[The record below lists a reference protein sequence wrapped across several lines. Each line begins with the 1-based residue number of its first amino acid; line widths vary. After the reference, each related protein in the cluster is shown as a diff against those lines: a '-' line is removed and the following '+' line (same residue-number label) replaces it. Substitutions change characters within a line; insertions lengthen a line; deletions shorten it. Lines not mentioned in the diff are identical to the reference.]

1 MAINSVVL
9 AAWAGTVAVSN
20 PAYGVDIYVRFSSP
34 SIKLLIVTATPV
46 WVLCPELV
54 LHTDEIF

>member
-1 MAINSVVL
+1 MAINSVIL

-34 SIKLLIVTATPV
+34 SIKLFVIATPV
-46 WVLCPELV
+46 WILSPELDF
-54 LHTDEIF
+54 HADEIF